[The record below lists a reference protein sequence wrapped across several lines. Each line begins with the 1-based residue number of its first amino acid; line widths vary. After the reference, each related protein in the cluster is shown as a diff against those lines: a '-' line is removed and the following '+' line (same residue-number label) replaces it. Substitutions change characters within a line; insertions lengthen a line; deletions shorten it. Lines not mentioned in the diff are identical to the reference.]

1 MSRAINYLSIARKA
15 GELVTGE
22 ENAGMAVR
30 AGRARLL
37 VLAADA
43 SDNARARAQNFLRG
57 GRTPWTVL
65 PLTKQEISDATGR
78 NGCSM
83 AVFTDIGLACSF
95 AEAIYAEYGGEYGEL
110 AAELRRRN
118 DKATQRRKETLAHR
132 RNRKQGK
139 RRSNV

>member
-1 MSRAINYLSIARKA
+1 MSRAVNYLGIARKA
-15 GELVTGE
+15 GALVTGE
-22 ENAGMAVR
+22 ENAGIEIR
-30 AGRARLL
+30 AGHAKLL
-37 VLAADA
+37 VLASDA

-57 GRTPWTVL
+57 DKVPWTAL

-83 AVFTDIGLACSF
+83 AVFTDVGLACSF
-95 AEAIYAEYGGEYGEL
+95 AEAVYAEYGEQYGEL

-118 DKATQRRKETLAHR
+118 DAAAQRRKEKLAHQ

>member
-1 MSRAINYLSIARKA
+1 MSRAVNYLGIARKA
-15 GELVTGE
+15 GALVTGE
-22 ENAGMAVR
+22 ENAGIEIR
-30 AGRARLL
+30 AGHAKLL
-37 VLAADA
+37 ALASDA

-57 GRTPWTVL
+57 GKVPWTVL

-83 AVFTDIGLACSF
+83 AVFTDVGLACSF
-95 AEAIYAEYGGEYGEL
+95 AEALYAEYGEQYGGL

-118 DKATQRRKETLAHR
+118 DAAAQRRKEKLAHQ

>member
-1 MSRAINYLSIARKA
+1 MSRALNYLSMARKA
-15 GELVTGE
+15 GALATGE
-22 ENAGMAVR
+22 ENAGIEVR

-37 VLAADA
+37 ALASDA
-43 SDNARARAQNFLRG
+43 SDNARARAQGFLRG
-57 GRTPWTVL
+57 GKTPWTVL
-65 PLTKQEISDATGR
+65 PLTKQEISDATGK

-83 AVFTDIGLACSF
+83 VVFTDVGLACSF
-95 AEAIYAEYGGEYGEL
+95 AEAVFAEYGEEYGEL

-118 DKATQRRKETLAHR
+118 DKALQRKKEKLAHQ

>member
-1 MSRAINYLSIARKA
+1 MSKALNYLSIARKA
-15 GELVTGE
+15 GALVTGE
-22 ENAGMAVR
+22 EKSGIEIR
-30 AGRARLL
+30 AGHARLL
-37 VLAADA
+37 VLASDA

-57 GRTPWTVL
+57 GKTPWTVL

-78 NGCSM
+78 SGCSM
-83 AVFTDIGLACSF
+83 AVFTDTGLACSF
-95 AEAIYAEYGGEYGEL
+95 AEAVLAEYGEQYSEL

-118 DKATQRRKETLAHR
+118 DKAAQRRKEKSAHL